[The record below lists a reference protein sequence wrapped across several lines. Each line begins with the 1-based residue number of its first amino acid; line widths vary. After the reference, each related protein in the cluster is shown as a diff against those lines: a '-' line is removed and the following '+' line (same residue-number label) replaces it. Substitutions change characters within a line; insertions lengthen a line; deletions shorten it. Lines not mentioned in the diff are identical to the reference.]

1 MHVVLKFIKNTRFAG
16 ILTKD
21 TKTSVGQNLGAM
33 VQTGAFYKEKDVC
46 RVHSCREDFCN
57 ALAMQ
62 CLICEKDHFV
72 MYFMHSYSIGFILVL
87 SMVLVSFI
95 RFSASWLEALILVH
109 VQSISK
115 FHCVKS
121 P

>member
-1 MHVVLKFIKNTRFAG
+1 MG

-62 CLICEKDHFV
+62 CL
-72 MYFMHSYSIGFILVL
+72 
-87 SMVLVSFI
+87 
-95 RFSASWLEALILVH
+95 
-109 VQSISK
+109 
-115 FHCVKS
+115 
-121 P
+121 